1 LKNLLGSSIK
11 DLENVALN
19 YGQAAFR
26 GRQIYNWIYNFRNK
40 NKNIDEIEVLPLD
53 FRKKLKNDGFRVSEL
68 SFKEKNLAN
77 DGTLKLLLST
87 VDHESIECVGIP
99 TEKRL
104 TACLSSQVGCPM
116 DCKFCA
122 TGKEGLKRSLKAS
135 EILDQILFIENEMN
149 RKVTNIVFMGM
160 GEPLLNIDDLLL
172 SIRSINEDFQISQRK
187 ITVSTVAIPKMI
199 NKLSAK
205 SFQILG
211 KCQFTLAIS
220 LHASNQKT
228 REMIIPSAKN
238 YNIKNIIEDSKQF
251 VKDTGR
257 RVSFEYLILSGVN
270 DKLEHANELSNL
282 LRGFQCHVNLIEYN
296 QIDEVEFKR
305 ASLKNLQL
313 FQSRLSN
320 NGITVSFRKSRGLDK
335 NAACGQLRQNARN
348 KWYYPKKIFL
358 KYIKK
363 VIIDLINF
371 KSLGFIKT
379 KILPLA
385 IVSLFGIAFF
395 AVSARIWLPG
405 DMMSPAPMN

>member
-1 LKNLLGSSIK
+1 LRNLIGSSIK
-11 DLENVALN
+11 DLENLALN

-26 GRQIYNWIYNFRNK
+26 GRQIYNWIYNYK
-40 NKNIDEIEVLPLD
+40 NKTQSIDQIDVLPLE
-53 FRKKLKNDGFRVSEL
+53 FRKKLKEDGFKVSEL
-68 SFKEKNLAN
+68 SIKDKNLAH

-87 VDHESIECVGIP
+87 GDNESIECVGIP
-99 TEKRL
+99 TKKRL

-135 EILDQILFIENEMN
+135 EILDQILFIENAMN

-160 GEPLLNIDDLLL
+160 GEPLLNINELLL

-187 ITVSTVAIPKMI
+187 ITVSTVAVPKMI
-199 NKLSAK
+199 EKLSTK

-220 LHASNQKT
+220 LHASNQKI

-238 YNIKNIIEDSKQF
+238 YEIKNIIEDCRKF
-251 VKDTGR
+251 VKDTSR
-257 RVSFEYLILSGVN
+257 RVSFEYLMLSGVN
-270 DKLEHANELSNL
+270 DKLEHADELSNL
-282 LRGFQCHVNLIEYN
+282 LKGFQCHVNLIQYN
-296 QIDEVEFKR
+296 QIDEVEFTR

-313 FQSRLSN
+313 FQSRLFK

-348 KWYYPKKIFL
+348 
-358 KYIKK
+358 
-363 VIIDLINF
+363 
-371 KSLGFIKT
+371 
-379 KILPLA
+379 
-385 IVSLFGIAFF
+385 
-395 AVSARIWLPG
+395 
-405 DMMSPAPMN
+405 

>member
-1 LKNLLGSSIK
+1 MKDLIGSSIK
-11 DLENVALN
+11 ELENVALN

-26 GRQIYNWIYNFRNK
+26 GRQIYKWIYNYRNK
-40 NKNIDEIEVLPLD
+40 NKNIDQIETLPLD
-53 FRKKLKNDGFRVSEL
+53 FRKKLKHDGFRVSEL
-68 SFKEKNLAN
+68 ALQEKNLAS

-87 VDHESIECVGIP
+87 SDSESIECVGIP

-122 TGKEGLKRSLKAS
+122 TGKEGLKRSLKKS

-160 GEPLLNIDDLLL
+160 GEPLLNIDHLLL
-172 SIRSINEDFQISQRK
+172 SIKSINEDFKISQRK

-199 NKLSAK
+199 NKLSEK

-211 KCQFTLAIS
+211 NCQFTLAIS
-220 LHASNQKT
+220 LHASNQKI
-228 REMIIPSAKN
+228 RETIIPSARN
-238 YNIKNIIEDSKQF
+238 YYIKNIIEDCKQF

-257 RVSFEYLILSGVN
+257 RVSFEYLMLSGVN
-270 DKLEHANELSNL
+270 DKLEHANELINL
-282 LRGFQCHVNLIEYN
+282 LKGFQCHVNLIQFN

-305 ASLKNLQL
+305 TSLRNLQL

-320 NGITVSFRKSRGLDK
+320 NGIAVSFRKSRGLDK

-348 KWYYPKKIFL
+348 K
-358 KYIKK
+358 
-363 VIIDLINF
+363 
-371 KSLGFIKT
+371 
-379 KILPLA
+379 
-385 IVSLFGIAFF
+385 
-395 AVSARIWLPG
+395 
-405 DMMSPAPMN
+405 

>member
-1 LKNLLGSSIK
+1 LKDLIGSSIK
-11 DLENVALN
+11 ELENVALN

-26 GRQIYNWIYNFRNK
+26 GRQIYKWIYNYRNK
-40 NKNIDEIEVLPLD
+40 NKNIDQIETLPLD
-53 FRKKLKNDGFRVSEL
+53 FRKKLKHDGFRVSEL
-68 SFKEKNLAN
+68 ALQEKNLAS

-87 VDHESIECVGIP
+87 SDSESIECVGIP

-122 TGKEGLKRSLKAS
+122 TGKEGLKRSLKKS

-160 GEPLLNIDDLLL
+160 GEPLLNIDHLLL
-172 SIRSINEDFQISQRK
+172 SIKSINEDFKISQRK

-199 NKLSAK
+199 NKLSEK

-211 KCQFTLAIS
+211 NCQFTLAIS
-220 LHASNQKT
+220 LHASSQKT
-228 REMIIPSAKN
+228 RETIIPSARN
-238 YNIKNIIEDSKQF
+238 YDIKNIIEDCKQF

-257 RVSFEYLILSGVN
+257 RVSFEYLMLSGVN

-282 LRGFQCHVNLIEYN
+282 LKGFQCHVNLIQYN

-305 ASLKNLQL
+305 ASMRSLQL

-320 NGITVSFRKSRGLDK
+320 NGIAVSFRKSRGLDK

-348 KWYYPKKIFL
+348 K
-358 KYIKK
+358 
-363 VIIDLINF
+363 
-371 KSLGFIKT
+371 
-379 KILPLA
+379 
-385 IVSLFGIAFF
+385 
-395 AVSARIWLPG
+395 
-405 DMMSPAPMN
+405 

>member
-1 LKNLLGSSIK
+1 MKNLLGSSIK
-11 DLENVALN
+11 DLENVAIN

-26 GRQIYNWIYNFRNK
+26 GRQIYSWIYNYRNRK
-40 NKNIDEIEVLPLD
+40 KNIEQIEVLPLD
-53 FRKKLKNDGFRVSEL
+53 FRKSLQEDGYKVSEL
-68 SFKEKNLAN
+68 SFQEKTLAN

-87 VDHESIECVGIP
+87 VDNESIECVGIP

-122 TGKEGLKRSLKAS
+122 TGKEGLKRSLKTS

-149 RKVTNIVFMGM
+149 QKVTNVVFMGM

-199 NKLSAK
+199 KKLSEK

-220 LHASNQKT
+220 LHASNQRI

-238 YNIKNIIEDSKQF
+238 YDIKKIIEDSKQY
-251 VKDTGR
+251 VRHTGR
-257 RVSFEYLILSGVN
+257 RVSFEYLMLSGIN

-282 LRGFQCHVNLIEYN
+282 LKGFQCHVNLIQYN

-320 NGITVSFRKSRGLDK
+320 NGIAVSSRKSRGLDK
-335 NAACGQLRQNARN
+335 NAACGQLRQ
-348 KWYYPKKIFL
+348 
-358 KYIKK
+358 
-363 VIIDLINF
+363 
-371 KSLGFIKT
+371 KSRHK
-379 KILPLA
+379 
-385 IVSLFGIAFF
+385 
-395 AVSARIWLPG
+395 
-405 DMMSPAPMN
+405 

>member
-1 LKNLLGSSIK
+1 MKDLIGSSIK
-11 DLENVALN
+11 ELENVALN

-26 GRQIYNWIYNFRNK
+26 GRQIYKWIYNYRNK
-40 NKNIDEIEVLPLD
+40 NKNIDQIETLPLD
-53 FRKKLKNDGFRVSEL
+53 FRKKLKHDGFRVSEL
-68 SFKEKNLAN
+68 ALQEKNLAS

-87 VDHESIECVGIP
+87 SDSESIECVGIP

-122 TGKEGLKRSLKAS
+122 TGKEGLKRSLKKS

-160 GEPLLNIDDLLL
+160 GEPLLNIDHLLL
-172 SIRSINEDFQISQRK
+172 SIKSINEDFQISQRK

-199 NKLSAK
+199 NKLSEK

-211 KCQFTLAIS
+211 NCQFTLAIS

-228 REMIIPSAKN
+228 RETIIPSARN
-238 YNIKNIIEDSKQF
+238 YDIKNIIEDCKQF

-257 RVSFEYLILSGVN
+257 RVSFEYLMLSGVN

-282 LRGFQCHVNLIEYN
+282 LKGFQCHVNLIQYN

-305 ASLKNLQL
+305 TSMRILQL

-320 NGITVSFRKSRGLDK
+320 NGIAVSFRKSRGLDK
-335 NAACGQLRQNARN
+335 NAACGQLRQNARD
-348 KWYYPKKIFL
+348 K
-358 KYIKK
+358 
-363 VIIDLINF
+363 
-371 KSLGFIKT
+371 
-379 KILPLA
+379 
-385 IVSLFGIAFF
+385 
-395 AVSARIWLPG
+395 
-405 DMMSPAPMN
+405 

>member
-1 LKNLLGSSIK
+1 MKSLLGSSIK
-11 DLENVALN
+11 DLENIALD

-26 GRQIYNWIYNFRNK
+26 GRQIYNWIYNYRNK
-40 NKNIDEIEVLPLD
+40 KKNIDQIDVLPLD
-53 FRKKLKNDGFRVSEL
+53 FRKKLKDDGFKTSEL

-87 VDHESIECVGIP
+87 CDNESIECVGIP

-122 TGKEGLKRSLKAS
+122 TGKEGLKRSLNTS

-149 RKVTNIVFMGM
+149 RKVSNIVFMGM
-160 GEPLLNIDDLLL
+160 GEPLLNINNLLS

-187 ITVSTVAIPKMI
+187 VTVSTVAIPKMI
-199 NKLSAK
+199 KKLSAN
-205 SFQILG
+205 SFQILD
-211 KCQFTLAIS
+211 KCQFSLAIS
-220 LHASNQKT
+220 LHASNQRT

-238 YNIKNIIEDSKQF
+238 YDIKNIIEDCRQF
-251 VKDTGR
+251 VRDTGR
-257 RVSFEYLILSGVN
+257 RVSFEYLMLRGIN

-282 LRGFQCHVNLIEYN
+282 LKGFQCHVNLIQYN

-305 ASLKNLQL
+305 SSLNNLKL

-320 NGITVSFRKSRGLDK
+320 NGIAVSLRKSRGLDK

-348 KWYYPKKIFL
+348 K
-358 KYIKK
+358 
-363 VIIDLINF
+363 
-371 KSLGFIKT
+371 
-379 KILPLA
+379 
-385 IVSLFGIAFF
+385 
-395 AVSARIWLPG
+395 
-405 DMMSPAPMN
+405 